1 MKAFKTAVSI
11 FMVLVLISMTTV
23 CSFAADSPY
32 QSLLKKGFSADYL
45 DSLSDEMILR
55 IYNAI
60 GDNEIGEITLETV
73 YLTENGD
80 AIQPRGPISESTLSF
95 NCLMAPVNDKGSDII
110 TFVLVSVYWEWAKG
124 KPTVRRTDSIAVN
137 WDSDLF
143 YLDKENSFVSQDFF
157 KNEGDSGW
165 TIENEYGRPAEAVQG
180 GLGYHTRLYSANEG
194 IAGSLLYDYR
204 GGGTLILL
212 TPTELMYKGDKYGT
226 SINANYAHNRNLVS
240 GAIGFVIDGV
250 SVSIN
255 VPSLLADTTSAT
267 GSMKYL
273 K

>member
-60 GDNEIGEITLETV
+60 GDDDIGEITLETV

-80 AIQPRGPISESTLSF
+80 AVQLRGPISESTLSF
-95 NCLMAPVNDKGSDII
+95 TCLMSPICRKGTDII
-110 TFVLVSVYWEWAKG
+110 TLVLVTVSWKWAKG

-137 WDSDLF
+137 WDSKLF
-143 YLDKENSFVSQDFF
+143 YLDKENSFVSQDFL
-157 KNEGDSGW
+157 KNEGDSDW
-165 TIENEYGRPAEAVQG
+165 TVVNGYGRPAEAVQG
-180 GLGYHTRLYSANEG
+180 GVGYHTRLYSANEG
-194 IAGSLLYDYR
+194 IVGSLLYDYR

-226 SINANYAHNRNLVS
+226 SISANYAHNRNLAV
-240 GAIGFVIDGV
+240 GTIGFVIDGV
-250 SVSIN
+250 SVGIN
-255 VPSLLADTTSAT
+255 VPSLSADTTSAT
-267 GSMKYL
+267 GSMRYSR
-273 K
+273 